1 MKEKDLFKKQ
11 RELVIKLIRNSNR
24 ILNDSTILKI
34 ITKIYSKKKL
44 NKKEMSVLE
53 KKTSS
58 KKRKK

>member
-58 KKRKK
+58 KKRNK